1 MNINRLKKEKQIG
14 EIKDI
19 FKKYDSFYLL
29 DFVKMSVLQSVELR
43 RKLRENSFS
52 IMVVKNRL
60 ALRALDKEFPEE
72 IKQFFRGST
81 AIAFASGDS
90 ISLARLIRDFSLQ
103 HRVLSV
109 KGGLIE
115 GQFFPK
121 ERFYEISNLGSREDL
136 LAKIGFLMACPLT
149 KLIRTWQAPFNSVS
163 SMLSQLKS
171 KK

>member
-1 MNINRLKKEKQIG
+1 MSVNRQEKEKQIE

-60 ALRALDKEFPEE
+60 ALRALNKKFPEE
-72 IKQFFRGST
+72 IKQFFCGPT
-81 AIAFASGDS
+81 AIAFASGNS

-109 KGGLIE
+109 KAGLIE

-121 ERFYEISNLGSREDL
+121 ERFYEISNWGSREDL